1 MTGWISYDVHLYLF
15 HWGGL
20 LLEIRS
26 SWTPLGVTNIKMQS
40 KGRRLSTPSSLRSTA
55 SPSTATLHLANQTVL
70 VLIHCSMCT
79 LQWLQFKAFDP
90 CAVFSL
96 VVIYLL
102 QAKSCYCSKR
112 MPLLSTVSVIFQLL
126 LLAFVEK
133 CLMKDEQYFQNEVIW
148 ILKKPKFKKAM
159 QDVQDL

>member
-1 MTGWISYDVHLYLF
+1 
-15 HWGGL
+15 
-20 LLEIRS
+20 
-26 SWTPLGVTNIKMQS
+26 
-40 KGRRLSTPSSLRSTA
+40 
-55 SPSTATLHLANQTVL
+55 
-70 VLIHCSMCT
+70 
-79 LQWLQFKAFDP
+79 
-90 CAVFSL
+90 
-96 VVIYLL
+96 
-102 QAKSCYCSKR
+102 